1 MATLDEKITRVEN
14 NIKNA
19 LSALTEKG
27 VSVPD
32 GAKSDDLATLIAAI
46 EAASV
51 NFAVGTLTMG
61 TDKSSPVVI
70 THGLGEIPRLFF
82 LYVLN
87 ANYYKN
93 STVNGANLVVF
104 ISGEAMATVSDS
116 ANRVY
121 FYALVDS
128 NTAKYGNDYMSNLNT
143 GKTSGP
149 FTYMDC
155 SDMTITLKQRSL
167 SLSYGMGN
175 GKSFKW
181 VAVGS
186 G

>member
-1 MATLDEKITRVEN
+1 MSVQSEINRISGAVQD
-14 NIKNA
+14 A
-19 LSALTEKG
+19 LAALTEKG
-27 VSVPD
+27 VTVPG
-32 GAKSDDLATLIAAI
+32 GAKVGDLATLIAAI
-46 EAASV
+46 ESASV
-51 NFAVGTLTMG
+51 NFKVGTLTMG
-61 TDKSSPVVI
+61 TDKRSPVVI

-93 STVNGANLVVF
+93 NTVNGANLFVF
-104 ISGEAMATVSDS
+104 ISGEAMAAVSDS

-149 FTYMDC
+149 FIYMDC